1 MLYFGIKMKKRI
13 GNILLLLLGSF
24 NLFAGQDPVLVRI
37 NGKDVL
43 RSEFEYQYNKLRLM
57 PGSEKINLNESL
69 NLFIDFK
76 LKALEAEATGIDT
89 TKVFREEFDG
99 YRRQISKSYLAGEV
113 SSEEIIRK
121 TYDKMKSD
129 YRSGQVLVCHIFKRL
144 SQNISSYA
152 LREKEREMDSI
163 YNSLKN
169 GTIEFNVCVKNFSD
183 EKNTFWVSW
192 LQMPTEFE
200 SVVFDL
206 NPGEFSTPFFTPQ
219 GIHIAKVL
227 QRKPVASF
235 EDVKKDIA
243 FRLLQR
249 SAVAQGS
256 SSMIDL
262 LKQQYNYELNKEG
275 VDELFAKGITD
286 KILFELA
293 GKSFTGKSFAR
304 FAAVFPGGLRYQLD
318 RYITKMVLDCE
329 NSRLEAKYPDLKLLL
344 QEYREGMLVN
354 AISSRKIWNISSDE
368 KELSK
373 YFKTHRSNYNWD
385 VPYYSGIVLNCAT
398 KKTRKKAHK
407 ILKSLPESEWQN
419 ALRLMV
425 NGSQKQVHIEQG
437 LFKPGDNQY
446 VDDEIFNKGK
456 AVPLSSFPFTL
467 VVGQKINGPQSYRD
481 IWDQLVSDYQKELE
495 SRWISQLRENSKVEI
510 KQEVLKTVNNHREI
524 N

>member
-1 MLYFGIKMKKRI
+1 MKKRI
-13 GNILLLLLGSF
+13 GSILLLLIGSF

-37 NGKDVL
+37 NGKNIL
-43 RSEFEYQYNKLRLM
+43 RSEFEYQYNKMQLM
-57 PGSEKINLNESL
+57 PDSEKKTLNESL

-76 LKALEAEATGIDT
+76 LKALEAEAAGIDT
-89 TKVFREEFDG
+89 TRAFREELYG
-99 YRRQISKSYLAGEV
+99 YRRQMSKSYLADEV
-113 SSEEIIRK
+113 SSEEIIRR
-121 TYDKMKSD
+121 TYEKMKSD
-129 YRSGQVLVCHIFKRL
+129 YRSGQVQVCHIFKSL
-144 SQNISSYA
+144 PQNVSSYA

-163 YNSLKN
+163 YNALKN
-169 GTIEFNVCVKNFSD
+169 GTIQFNTCVKNFSD
-183 EKNTFWVSW
+183 DKSTFWVSW

-206 NPGEFSTPFFTPQ
+206 NPEEFSTPFFTPQ
-219 GIHIAKVL
+219 GIHIAKVI

-249 SAVAQGS
+249 SAVNQGS

-262 LKQQYNYELNKEG
+262 LKQQYNYELNREG

-286 KILFELA
+286 KVLFELA
-293 GKSFTGKSFAR
+293 GKSFTGKSFLR
-304 FAAVFPGGLRYQLD
+304 FAAAFPGGLRYQLD

-329 NSRLEAKYPDLKLLL
+329 DSRLETKYPDLKLLL

-354 AISSRKIWNISSDE
+354 EISSRKIWNVSSDE
-368 KELSK
+368 EELSG
-373 YFKTHRSNYNWD
+373 YFKVHRSKYNWD
-385 VPYYSGIVLNCAT
+385 VPCYRGIVLNCAT
-398 KKTRKKAHK
+398 KKIRKKARK
-407 ILKSLPESEWQN
+407 IIKSLPESEWQN

-456 AVPLSSFPFTL
+456 ALPLSSFPFT
-467 VVGQKINGPQSYRD
+467 VVGGQKIKGPQSYKD
-481 IWDQLVSDYQKELE
+481 VWDQLVSDYQRELE
-495 SRWISQLRENSKVEI
+495 SRWISQLREKSKVEI
-510 KQEVLKTVNNHREI
+510 NQEVLKTVNNHREM